1 MNIEF
6 LLKMQ
11 GEYFA
16 ITAICVLYFALH
28 IRILTIFQI
37 ISFMLKC
44 YFYEMQGK
52 IFCQYSN
59 LVTSSAQ
66 RMQ

>member
-52 IFCQYSN
+52 
-59 LVTSSAQ
+59 
-66 RMQ
+66 M